1 MPAKLQW
8 VSVADEVVHVSQFA
22 SLKPKQRPRASCP
35 VCGDQVIMKLG
46 AKNAHHCAHKPDA
59 VCAATSG
66 ETAVHLNSKLYIAR
80 KLEKEIVRAQQDGD
94 LPRLVIKELCG
105 YKGGYYEKTCT
116 EERSTV
122 WAVGFDEVAVEVRVG
137 NRQPDIT
144 LRHNGMDMAG
154 IEVHVTNAVSDE
166 KAADLKLLGL
176 PWIEVKGKPELY
188 EGDWPW
194 NSLQTLKVTRTGE
207 GRWRCAT
214 CAVKEAEAAARKAE
228 EARLEQEWADEK
240 ALREKESAEDAA
252 VREHLRNNGW
262 HKRAARIVDYYF
274 SSGKKYR
281 DLYIIE
287 QYLVDGEITKL
298 VLYRAGRDGNL
309 VEIDGDASDAAKRD
323 IAAGFRC
330 EVDNIALKAAVVD
343 TWHKW
348 LDAKCYSVCNESAI
362 YGDYYNPY
370 RYKWNSRQRRWFK
383 RQSY

>member
-22 SLKPKQRPRASCP
+22 SLKPKQRPKASCP

-59 VCAATSG
+59 VCAATTG
-66 ETAVHLNSKLYIAR
+66 ETAVHLNTKLYIAR
-80 KLEKEIVRAQQDGD
+80 KLEKEIARAQQDGD

-214 CAVKEAEAAARKAE
+214 CAVKEAKAAARKAE
-228 EARLEQEWADEK
+228 EARLEQERAEQAALWEK
-240 ALREKESAEDAA
+240 QKEHE
-252 VREHLRNNGW
+252 RNNGW
-262 HKRAARIVDYYF
+262 HNRLCRVVDFYYT
-274 SSGKKYR
+274 SGKKFR
-281 DLYIIE
+281 DMYQVQHL
-287 QYLVDGEITKL
+287 LDDGQEVGLRLQCVGQKVALL
-298 VLYRAGRDGNL
+298 VLD
-309 VEIDGDASDAAKRD
+309 DGDRD
-323 IAAGFRC
+323 PMLRIAACFRSDINRQRAVI
-330 EVDNIALKAAVVD
+330 VDD
-343 TWHKW
+343 SMKW
-348 LDAKCYSVCNESAI
+348 SEPLDWDLLDARPDLDPMTAHF
-362 YGDYYNPY
+362 GY
-370 RYKWNSRQRRWFK
+370 RWDKYANKWRKRW
-383 RQSY
+383 R